1 MTTGQRI
8 AQKRK
13 ELGLSQEALGDRLGV
28 TRQSIYKWES
38 DSALPE
44 IEKLVALSRLFG
56 VSIGWVLGVEEPA
69 PASVGKNAS
78 DGSAPVSGSPH
89 SDETGSGNS
98 SASGPQELTP
108 AQLQMVE
115 AIVERYTA
123 SLPKPLSR
131 QKRRVAKAGIALGAL
146 CLLGGLLGLS
156 NRLDEMDLRQES
168 IFQNISRVES
178 SVDRQIGSISSQV
191 ESILK
196 AQNSLVADY
205 SADILSADLAN
216 NTVTFSV
223 RAVPKTYTDGLTV
236 TFLADTGTETA
247 LTVSGTQ
254 SPDGS
259 YTATLTCPLTDSIT
273 LSAVLIPPDGTRST
287 QLLEQFSS
295 LYSASLP
302 AVELMGY
309 SSGELLD
316 LEADA
321 NGTLTLPELYIT
333 AQPGTSVYAVN
344 QAIGCSDIAEI
355 RVGLFQNQTLVTWLE
370 GCAQPDHFHGDYG
383 DAAFFHLPQGQTVT
397 MTDPSDTL
405 CAAAVITDT
414 YGREAVYSDI
424 PYVLRDGV
432 LTWPDVSDISDHDPA
447 NWKY

>member
-56 VSIGWVLGVEEPA
+56 VSVGWLLGVEEPA
-69 PASVGKNAS
+69 PAAVGKS
-78 DGSAPVSGSPH
+78 VPDGNPAGNEHSGAM
-89 SDETGSGNS
+89 GSGKPP
-98 SASGPQELTP
+98 ADGPQELTP

-123 SLPKPLSR
+123 ALPKPLSR
-131 QKRRVAKAGIALGAL
+131 QKRRLAKAGITLGVL
-146 CLLGGLLGLS
+146 CLLGGLLGVS
-156 NRLDEMDLRQES
+156 SRLDELDLRQES

-205 SADILSADLAN
+205 GAEILSADLAN

-236 TFLADTGTETA
+236 SFLADTGTEPTHS
-247 LTVSGTQ
+247 VPGTQ
-254 SPDGS
+254 SPDGT

-287 QLLEQFSS
+287 QLLDQFSN

-302 AVELMGY
+302 AVELLGY

-316 LEADA
+316 LGTDA

-333 AQPGTSVYAVN
+333 ANPGASVYAVN

-355 RVGLFQNQTLVTWLE
+355 RVGLFQNKTLLTWLE

-414 YGREAVYSDI
+414 YGREVVYSDI

>member
-259 YTATLTCPLTDSIT
+259 YTATLTC
-273 LSAVLIPPDGTRST
+273 V
-287 QLLEQFSS
+287 
-295 LYSASLP
+295 
-302 AVELMGY
+302 
-309 SSGELLD
+309 
-316 LEADA
+316 
-321 NGTLTLPELYIT
+321 
-333 AQPGTSVYAVN
+333 
-344 QAIGCSDIAEI
+344 DIEI
-355 RVGLFQNQTLVTWLE
+355 KL
-370 GCAQPDHFHGDYG
+370 
-383 DAAFFHLPQGQTVT
+383 
-397 MTDPSDTL
+397 
-405 CAAAVITDT
+405 
-414 YGREAVYSDI
+414 
-424 PYVLRDGV
+424 
-432 LTWPDVSDISDHDPA
+432 
-447 NWKY
+447 

>member
-1 MTTGQRI
+1 MMTTGQRI

-44 IEKLVALSRLFG
+44 IEKLVALSRLFS
-56 VSIGWVLGVEEPA
+56 VSVGWLLGVEEPA
-69 PASVGKNAS
+69 PAAAGTPAV
-78 DGSAPVSGSPH
+78 
-89 SDETGSGNS
+89 DETDPA
-98 SASGPQELTP
+98 SAHTGETDSVAQPADGTQELTP

-123 SLPKPLSR
+123 ALPKPLSR
-131 QKRRVAKAGIALGAL
+131 QKRRLAKAGIAVGVL
-146 CLLGGLLGLS
+146 CLLGGLLGVS
-156 NRLDEMDLRQES
+156 NRLDEMDMRQES

-178 SVDRQIGSISSQV
+178 SVDRQIASISSQV

-205 SADILSADLAN
+205 GAEILSADLAN

-223 RAVPKTYTDGLTV
+223 RAVPKTYTDGLIV
-236 TFLADTGTETA
+236 SFQADTGTEPTHS
-247 LTVSGTQ
+247 VPGTQ

-287 QLLEQFSS
+287 QLLDQFSN

-302 AVELMGY
+302 AVELLGY

-316 LEADA
+316 LGTDA

-333 AQPGTSVYAVN
+333 AHPGTSAYAVN

-355 RVGLFQNQTLVTWLE
+355 RVGLFKNKTLLTWLK

-383 DAAFFHLPQGQTVT
+383 DAAFFHLPQGQAVT

-414 YGREAVYSDI
+414 YGREVVYSDI

-432 LTWPDVSDISDHDPA
+432 LTWPDVSDISDHNPV

>member
-1 MTTGQRI
+1 MMTTGQRI

-56 VSIGWVLGVEEPA
+56 VSVGWLLGVEEPA
-69 PASVGKNAS
+69 PASAGTSAA
-78 DGSAPVSGSPH
+78 DESAPSGTPTE
-89 SDETGSGNS
+89 ETGSS
-98 SASGPQELTP
+98 EQPASGPQELTP

-123 SLPKPLSR
+123 ALPKPLSL
-131 QKRRVAKAGIALGAL
+131 QKRRLAKAGIALGVL
-146 CLLGGLLGLS
+146 CLLGGLFGVS
-156 NRLDEMDLRQES
+156 SRLDELDLRQES

-205 SADILSADLAN
+205 GAEILSADLAN

-236 TFLADTGTETA
+236 SFQADTGTEPTHS
-247 LTVSGTQ
+247 VPGTQ
-254 SPDGS
+254 SPDGT

-287 QLLEQFSS
+287 QLLDQFSN

-302 AVELMGY
+302 AVELLGY

-316 LEADA
+316 LGTDA

-333 AQPGTSVYAVN
+333 AHPGVSAYAVN
-344 QAIGCSDIAEI
+344 QTIGCSDISEI
-355 RVGLFQNQTLVTWLE
+355 RVGLFLNKTLLTWLE

-414 YGREAVYSDI
+414 YGREVVYSDI

-432 LTWPDVSDISDHDPA
+432 LTWPDVSDISDHNPA

>member
-1 MTTGQRI
+1 MMTTGQRI

-56 VSIGWVLGVEEPA
+56 VSVGWLLGVEEPA
-69 PASVGKNAS
+69 PASAGSSAADEAS
-78 DGSAPVSGSPH
+78 PASAHPG
-89 SDETGSGNS
+89 ETGSGEQ
-98 SASGPQELTP
+98 AADGPQELTP

-123 SLPKPLSR
+123 ALPKPLSR
-131 QKRRVAKAGIALGAL
+131 QKRRLAKAGIALGVL
-146 CLLGGLLGLS
+146 CLLGGLLGVS
-156 NRLDEMDLRQES
+156 SRLDEMDMRQES

-191 ESILK
+191 ESILN

-205 SADILSADLAN
+205 GAEILSADLAN

-236 TFLADTGTETA
+236 SFLADTGTEPTHS
-247 LTVSGTQ
+247 VPGTQ
-254 SPDGS
+254 SSDGT

-287 QLLEQFSS
+287 QLLDQFSN
-295 LYSASLP
+295 LYSSSLP
-302 AVELMGY
+302 AVELLGY

-316 LEADA
+316 LGTDA

-333 AQPGTSVYAVN
+333 AHPGTSAYAVY

-355 RVGLFQNQTLVTWLE
+355 RVGLFKNKTLLTWLK
-370 GCAQPDHFHGDYG
+370 GCAKPDHFHGDYG

-397 MTDPSDTL
+397 MTDSSDTL
-405 CAAAVITDT
+405 CAAAVITDA
-414 YGREAVYSDI
+414 YGREVVYSDI

>member
-1 MTTGQRI
+1 M
-8 AQKRK
+8 
-13 ELGLSQEALGDRLGV
+13 
-28 TRQSIYKWES
+28 
-38 DSALPE
+38 
-44 IEKLVALSRLFG
+44 
-56 VSIGWVLGVEEPA
+56 
-69 PASVGKNAS
+69 
-78 DGSAPVSGSPH
+78 
-89 SDETGSGNS
+89 
-98 SASGPQELTP
+98 
-108 AQLQMVE
+108 
-115 AIVERYTA
+115 ERYTA

-146 CLLGGLLGLS
+146 CLLGSLLGLS
-156 NRLDEMDLRQES
+156 NRLDEIDLRQES

-236 TFLADTGTETA
+236 SFLADTGTETA

-259 YTATLTCPLTDSIT
+259 YTAALTCPLTDSIT

-287 QLLEQFSS
+287 QLLEQFSG

-302 AVELMGY
+302 AVELLGY

-333 AQPGTSVYAVN
+333 AHPGTSVYAVN

-355 RVGLFQNQTLVTWLE
+355 RVGLFQNQTLLTWLE

-397 MTDPSDTL
+397 MTDPSDAL